1 MPASVT
7 NLADSHRPQSLTP
20 QVDIRSPSSIRAI
33 RAIRAIRGPPSEQQ
47 VGTTNL
53 TNSTNPEKLIPNRE
67 TVDKSQ
73 ITK

>member
-20 QVDIRSPSSIRAI
+20 QVDLRSPSSI

-53 TNSTNPEKLIPNRE
+53 TNSTNPEKSIPNRE
-67 TVDKSQ
+67 TVEMCQVTS
-73 ITK
+73 

>member
-33 RAIRAIRGPPSEQQ
+33 RGPSSEQQ

-53 TNSTNPEKLIPNRE
+53 TNSTNPEKSMPNRE
-67 TVDKSQ
+67 TVEMCQVTS
-73 ITK
+73 

>member
-20 QVDIRSPSSIRAI
+20 QVDLRSPSSIRAI
-33 RAIRAIRGPPSEQQ
+33 RAIRGPSSEQQ

-53 TNSTNPEKLIPNRE
+53 TNSTNPEKSMPNRE
-67 TVDKSQ
+67 TVEMCQVTS
-73 ITK
+73 

>member
-33 RAIRAIRGPPSEQQ
+33 RAIRGPSSEQQ

-67 TVDKSQ
+67 TVEMCQVTS
-73 ITK
+73 